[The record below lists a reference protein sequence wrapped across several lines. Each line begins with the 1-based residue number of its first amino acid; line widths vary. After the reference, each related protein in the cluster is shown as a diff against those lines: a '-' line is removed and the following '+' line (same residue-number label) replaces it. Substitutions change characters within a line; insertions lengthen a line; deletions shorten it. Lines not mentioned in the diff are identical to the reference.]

1 MKEKIKYCSELVHH
15 KLAETYY
22 YEKPGRMI
30 AIGAVLASIGGFGA
44 YSIGE
49 EFDKAADHIRA
60 DNAQEVVQALEE
72 RRGDLEDKRN
82 ELQSLTQQ
90 IAEAGR
96 SGQDITGL
104 EAERESKVS
113 GFQSYAAQVVSDA
126 FLSSELSEQ
135 ERQDFIGAIDTEII
149 DLGDIGLGALEQD
162 DKVMEFSHVREGRTE
177 IDKTRP
183 LLDNFERVQAI
194 AEYNEENNINLL
206 FLTLLATVFSGFLGT
221 LGLAVTVGENSEA
234 ARNKPK
240 KPAKNHGL
248 RH

>member
-1 MKEKIKYCSELVHH
+1 MKEQIKYYTKLAHH

-22 YEKPGRMI
+22 YERPGRMV
-30 AIGAVLASIGGFGA
+30 AVGAVIASIGGFGA
-44 YSIGE
+44 YNIGE
-49 EFDKAADHIRA
+49 EFDKAADNIRA
-60 DNAQEVVQALEE
+60 DNAMEIAQALED
-72 RRGDLEDKRN
+72 RRGDLEDKRD
-82 ELQSLTQQ
+82 ELQFLTQQ

-104 EAERESKVS
+104 EAERESKVA

-135 ERQDFIGAIDTEII
+135 ERQDFISAIDTELI
-149 DLGDIGLGALEQD
+149 DLGDVGLGALQEN
-162 DKVMEFSHVREGRTE
+162 DKVVEFSHIREGRAE

-183 LLDNFERVQAI
+183 LLDNFERVKAI
-194 AEYNEENNINLL
+194 AEYNDKNNVDLGALVFFSFCLTAL
-206 FLTLLATVFSGFLGT
+206 FGT
-221 LGLAVTVGENSEA
+221 LGLSFTVGENAQA
-234 ARNKPK
+234 ARNKPQ